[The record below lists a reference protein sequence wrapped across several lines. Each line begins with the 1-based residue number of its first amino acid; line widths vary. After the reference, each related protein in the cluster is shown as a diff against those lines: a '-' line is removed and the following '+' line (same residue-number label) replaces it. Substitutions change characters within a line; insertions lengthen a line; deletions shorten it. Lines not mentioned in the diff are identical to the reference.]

1 MALPLQQL
9 NAILLAMLQFKSK
22 ARKDCRSFTSPFQ
35 RATLCLLLDKLLGG
49 LAAGIAITALSLV
62 AAIIACRESVAVV
75 GTKGGRRSS
84 STGGTGGQQQQET
97 IVPIKSQWRES
108 TSLVESSVSQATV
121 PMQPKM
127 NFVGGATIK
136 PVHLMQATD

>member
-1 MALPLQQL
+1 M
-9 NAILLAMLQFKSK
+9 SK
-22 ARKDCRSFTSPFQ
+22 NTLIIKGTIFVIVKVMTEDFHTTMDSFIVF
-35 RATLCLLLDKLLGG
+35 
-49 LAAGIAITALSLV
+49 
-62 AAIIACRESVAVV
+62 
-75 GTKGGRRSS
+75 
-84 STGGTGGQQQQET
+84 TGGQQQQET

>member
-75 GTKGGRRSS
+75 GTKGGRRS
-84 STGGTGGQQQQET
+84 GGTGGQQQQET